1 MSGDV
6 NKLADRVKAR
16 WRDEVRRLQ
25 ARWPA
30 EQVSLDELPSR
41 ASVRLLDGTVHE
53 MDPDEVRRLLSIV
66 PPYFRPF
73 MKVPLLVGYVK
84 HEDGTARYVV
94 MGDRWQR
101 RLAELM
107 VRGDYSA
114 DGLSELSVDDFVR
127 VLKEFRSLVFVSL
140 SVG

>member
-1 MSGDV
+1 MVSDISS
-6 NKLADRVKAR
+6 LSDRVRAR
-16 WRDEVRRLQ
+16 WREEVRRIQ
-25 ARWPA
+25 SHWPA
-30 EQVSLDELPSR
+30 EQLTLEELKSR
-41 ASVRLLDGTVHE
+41 ASISLIDGTVHE
-53 MDPDEVRRLLSIV
+53 MDPEEVARLLKIV
-66 PPYFRPF
+66 PPYFRQF

-84 HEDGTARYVV
+84 EEDGTSRYVV

-114 DGLSELSVDDFVR
+114 DGIVELSVDDFVR
-127 VLKEFRSLVFVSL
+127 LLMEFRSLVFISL